1 MLSKDLCS
9 ILNRDA
15 NLEIDK
21 KKNGTEQT
29 AKRVLL
35 EMWHWCMAAAL
46 T

>member
-1 MLSKDLCS
+1 LYG
-9 ILNRDA
+9 ILNSDA

-21 KKNGTEQT
+21 KNETEQT